1 MIDNNKIIVKIN
13 GKVKEVP
20 QSKVSRVMSS
30 EEKDELKMA
39 VPWFLPTNIPKR
51 VSQVN
56 INKVISIEDFKTAK
70 NKVKKEYKTIVK
82 KIIVSIAL
90 SLFFGTMLGFSLLY
104 LLTKSAPSNETVVLT
119 EDKAAISSENLVPV
133 KLASSDVKVI
143 QAGVFSS
150 KKTSQ
155 NYIQQFENRVP
166 YGTFVSDHKF
176 YLIVGLIDNK
186 SQIASQIGQNYNKQ
200 GLPTYLKNI
209 TIPEL
214 NFKDSKYNQRAY
226 NNQRL
231 TFLETIS
238 IFTTDLESGTISKE
252 RYEEAAKSFNIN
264 KPKSDSDSYTKF
276 ILELNNFYSSVV
288 KYDKVNNLKSEE
300 HLLNSFVYYFDWCTS
315 MVQK

>member
-1 MIDNNKIIVKIN
+1 MDNNKIIVKIN

-20 QSKVSRVMSS
+20 QAKVSRVMTS
-30 EEKDELKMA
+30 EDKEELKMA
-39 VPWFLPTNIPKR
+39 VPWFLPTNIPRK

-82 KIIVSIAL
+82 KILVSIAL
-90 SLFFGTMLGFSLLY
+90 SLFFGTMLGFSVLY
-104 LLTKSAPSNETVVLT
+104 LLTKSSPSNETVVLT
-119 EDKAAISSENLVPV
+119 EEKTTMTNENLVPI

-155 NYIQQFENRVP
+155 NYIQQFENKVP
-166 YGTFVSDHKF
+166 YGTFISDHKF
-176 YLIVGLIDNK
+176 YLIVGLIDSK
-186 SQIASQIGQNYNKQ
+186 SQIASQIGQDYNKL

-214 NFKDSKYNQRAY
+214 NFKDSKYNQKAY

-238 IFTTDLESGTISKE
+238 IFTNDLESGTLSKE
-252 RYEEAAKSFNIN
+252 KYEQATKSFNLN
-264 KPKSDSDSYTKF
+264 KPKTESDSYNKF
-276 ILELNNFYSSVV
+276 VSELNEFYSSVI
-288 KYDKVNNLKSEE
+288 KSDKVNNQTSEE
-300 HLLNSFVYYFDWCTS
+300 QLLNAFVYYYEWCNS
-315 MVQK
+315 MIKK

>member
-1 MIDNNKIIVKIN
+1 MDNNKIIVKIN

-20 QSKVSRVMSS
+20 QAKVSRVMTS
-30 EEKDELKMA
+30 EDKEELKMA
-39 VPWFLPTNIPKR
+39 VPWFLPTNIPKK

-82 KIIVSIAL
+82 KILVSIAL
-90 SLFFGTMLGFSLLY
+90 SLFFGTMLGFSVLY
-104 LLTKSAPSNETVVLT
+104 LLTKSTPSNETVVLT
-119 EDKAAISSENLVPV
+119 EEKTTMTNENIVPI

-155 NYIQQFENRVP
+155 NYIQQFENKVP
-166 YGTFVSDHKF
+166 YGTFISDHKF
-176 YLIVGLIDNK
+176 YLIVGLIDSK
-186 SQIASQIGQNYNKQ
+186 SQIASQIGQDYNRL

-214 NFKDSKYNQRAY
+214 NFKDSKYNQKAY

-238 IFTTDLESGTISKE
+238 IFTNDLESGAISKE
-252 RYEEAAKSFNIN
+252 KYEQATKSFNLN
-264 KPKSDSDSYTKF
+264 KPKTDSDLYNMFVS
-276 ILELNNFYSSVV
+276 ELNKFYSSVI
-288 KYDKVNNLKSEE
+288 KSDKVNNQTSEE
-300 HLLNSFVYYFDWCTS
+300 QLLNAFVYYYEWCNS
-315 MVQK
+315 MIKK